1 MPEDFLGLFRSET
14 DIVTL
19 QPGQVLFEKGE
30 AGRHMYVIQSGE
42 VQILDGNHNFESVSA
57 GGIVGEMAL
66 ISENPRSA
74 TVQAISESIVVP
86 IDERR
91 FSFLVQQ
98 APFFAIR
105 VMRVMSAR
113 LKAMNERIT
122 SFPTISACVSG
133 HHAGI
138 NVGSC

>member
-74 TVQAISESIVVP
+74 TVQAIAGLLSCGCV
-86 IDERR
+86 ID
-91 FSFLVQQ
+91 LVN
-98 APFFAIR
+98 PT
-105 VMRVMSAR
+105 MRVA
-113 LKAMNERIT
+113 
-122 SFPTISACVSG
+122 
-133 HHAGI
+133 
-138 NVGSC
+138 